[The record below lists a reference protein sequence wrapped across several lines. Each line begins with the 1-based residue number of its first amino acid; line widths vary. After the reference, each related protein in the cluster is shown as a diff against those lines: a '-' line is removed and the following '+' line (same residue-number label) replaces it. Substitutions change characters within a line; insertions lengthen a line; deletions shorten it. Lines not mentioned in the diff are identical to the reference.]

1 MAARDCNGCKSHGQT
16 FPSGVKYCVER
27 VKEGRDSILCTA
39 ALLGHTNCVRILVEF
54 RGADVEEL
62 GSVSTGGPLLSGV
75 SPLWCAAFEEH
86 YWVVA
91 YLLSKGANPNGDT
104 SFYSTPLQAACE
116 LGYFHIVR
124 LLVEHG
130 AYIEAADDRAV
141 TCLMLASFGGHLEIV
156 KYLLDLGADV
166 NSKNIEGES
175 ALHACAKAGH
185 LEVMKLLLEH
195 NAWMGADYS
204 GLTPLT
210 VGSSRGHRDMVEYL
224 LSRNDLV
231 SVKEKADALEL
242 LGASLFN
249 STEDIVATVNYWKS
263 AINQRYVNGALIY
276 PKTQD
281 NLSCPSDEEFSEVN
295 TLEELESIELDPQE
309 VQLQALLVME
319 RILGPGHLQTLKIF
333 NRIGIACVNRYA
345 IKRCIKLWTH
355 AIGTQRNQLNPLHQS
370 RLFHFRSL
378 ADLFGFLTNTES
390 ARNWNDNPKEYAEGF
405 INVFS
410 KGIEEMELIISA
422 LNNADDYVRSKH
434 KSHVDQFIMIVL
446 HFLVP
451 FTRLQPDLPDCQRH
465 TVKKAMYTL
474 VKKGLRNSRG
484 STPLQVA
491 CSPEFEEIEDPDLP
505 MSATPRAEVVT
516 LLLETGSDPSATD
529 NEGNTPLHAIAKN
542 EECPKGIVDAL
553 LSRGAHLDARNG
565 QGQTFASLRAD
576 QGQPVSQLVNVV
588 RHTSLQCLAAS
599 CIKNHS
605 ISYKGI
611 LHPRL
616 EQFVDMH

>member
-1 MAARDCNGCKSHGQT
+1 MAARDCNGYKSHGQT

-39 ALLGHTNCVRILVEF
+39 ALLGHTNCVRILVEY

-86 YWVVA
+86 YWVIA
-91 YLLSKGANPNGDT
+91 YLLSKGANPNGNT

-156 KYLLDLGADV
+156 KYLLEVGADV
-166 NSKNIEGES
+166 NGKNIEGEG

-204 GLTPLT
+204 GLTPLL
-210 VGSSRGHRDMVEYL
+210 VASSRGHRDMVEYL

-231 SVKEKADALEL
+231 SAKEKADALEL

-295 TLEELESIELDPQE
+295 TLEDLENIELDPQE

-319 RILGPGHLQTLKIF
+319 RILGPGHLQTMKNI
-333 NRIGIACVNRYA
+333 NKIGIA
-345 IKRCIKLWTH
+345 H
-355 AIGTQRNQLNPLHQS
+355 
-370 RLFHFRSL
+370 
-378 ADLFGFLTNTES
+378 
-390 ARNWNDNPKEYAEGF
+390 
-405 INVFS
+405 
-410 KGIEEMELIISA
+410 GIEEMELIISA

-474 VKKGLRNSRG
+474 VKKGLRNSLG

-505 MSATPRAEVVT
+505 MSATPRAEVVN

-553 LSRGAHLDARNG
+553 LSRGAHLDAKNG

-588 RHTSLQCLAAS
+588 RHTSLQCLAAA
-599 CIKNHS
+599 CIKS
-605 ISYKGI
+605 QGISYKGI

>member
-1 MAARDCNGCKSHGQT
+1 MDKIDGSFVCVTRTFPSGVTYCVERAEEGRDSILCTAALLGHTNCVRILVEYREADVEEQGSVSAEGHLMSGVSPLWCAASNGHYWVVDYLLSGLLVVAVHSSERYGSRIRTLSALLACLSSTEKAAFRKVEKNLYKCNAAEVAITINKVRLREDV
-16 FPSGVKYCVER
+16 PSGVKYCVER

-39 ALLGHTNCVRILVEF
+39 ALLGHTNCVRILVEY

-130 AYIEAADDRAV
+130 AYIEAADNRAV

-156 KYLLDLGADV
+156 KYLLEVGADV

-204 GLTPLT
+204 GESCLTFLDVTYSYPDLHRPGFQSWHINAFCLL
-210 VGSSRGHRDMVEYL
+210 VASSRGHRDMVEYL

-231 SVKEKADALEL
+231 SAKEKADALEL

-263 AINQRYVNGALIY
+263 AINQRYVNGTLIY

-281 NLSCPSDEEFSEVN
+281 NLSCPSDGEFSEVN

-319 RILGPGHLQTLKIF
+319 RILGPGHLQTMKNI
-333 NRIGIACVNRYA
+333 NKIGIAQCKIAYA
-345 IKRCIKLWTH
+345 RKQCNANYGLTPSI
-355 AIGTQRNQLNPLHQS
+355 RN
-370 RLFHFRSL
+370 
-378 ADLFGFLTNTES
+378 E
-390 ARNWNDNPKEYAEGF
+390 
-405 INVFS
+405 
-410 KGIEEMELIISA
+410 IS
-422 LNNADDYVRSKH
+422 
-434 KSHVDQFIMIVL
+434 
-446 HFLVP
+446 
-451 FTRLQPDLPDCQRH
+451 
-465 TVKKAMYTL
+465 
-474 VKKGLRNSRG
+474 
-484 STPLQVA
+484 
-491 CSPEFEEIEDPDLP
+491 
-505 MSATPRAEVVT
+505 
-516 LLLETGSDPSATD
+516 
-529 NEGNTPLHAIAKN
+529 
-542 EECPKGIVDAL
+542 
-553 LSRGAHLDARNG
+553 
-565 QGQTFASLRAD
+565 
-576 QGQPVSQLVNVV
+576 
-588 RHTSLQCLAAS
+588 
-599 CIKNHS
+599 
-605 ISYKGI
+605 
-611 LHPRL
+611 
-616 EQFVDMH
+616 

>member
-39 ALLGHTNCVRILVEF
+39 ALLGHTNCVRILVEY

-104 SFYSTPLQAACE
+104 SFYITPLQAVCE

-130 AYIEAADDRAV
+130 AYIDAADNRAV

-156 KYLLDLGADV
+156 KYLLEVGADV

-175 ALHACAKAGH
+175 ALHACAKEGH

-195 NAWMGADYS
+195 NAWMGADY
-204 GLTPLT
+204 
-210 VGSSRGHRDMVEYL
+210 
-224 LSRNDLV
+224 
-231 SVKEKADALEL
+231 
-242 LGASLFN
+242 F
-249 STEDIVATVNYWKS
+249 W
-263 AINQRYVNGALIY
+263 YVNGELIH

-281 NLSCPSDEEFSEVN
+281 NFSCPSDGDFSEVN
-295 TLEELESIELDPQE
+295 TLEELE
-309 VQLQALLVME
+309 
-319 RILGPGHLQTLKIF
+319 K
-333 NRIGIACVNRYA
+333 
-345 IKRCIKLWTH
+345 
-355 AIGTQRNQLNPLHQS
+355 
-370 RLFHFRSL
+370 
-378 ADLFGFLTNTES
+378 
-390 ARNWNDNPKEYAEGF
+390 
-405 INVFS
+405 
-410 KGIEEMELIISA
+410 
-422 LNNADDYVRSKH
+422 
-434 KSHVDQFIMIVL
+434 
-446 HFLVP
+446 
-451 FTRLQPDLPDCQRH
+451 
-465 TVKKAMYTL
+465 
-474 VKKGLRNSRG
+474 
-484 STPLQVA
+484 
-491 CSPEFEEIEDPDLP
+491 FEEIEDPDLP
-505 MSATPRAEVVT
+505 MPATPRAEVVN

-553 LSRGAHLDARNG
+553 LSRGAHLDAKNG

-576 QGQPVSQLVNVV
+576 QGQPVSQ
-588 RHTSLQCLAAS
+588 
-599 CIKNHS
+599 
-605 ISYKGI
+605 
-611 LHPRL
+611 
-616 EQFVDMH
+616 